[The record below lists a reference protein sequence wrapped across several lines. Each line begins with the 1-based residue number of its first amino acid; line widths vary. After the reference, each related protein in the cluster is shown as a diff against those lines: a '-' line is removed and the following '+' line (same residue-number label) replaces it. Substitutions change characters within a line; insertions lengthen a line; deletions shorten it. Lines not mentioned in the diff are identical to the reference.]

1 VLVELLVESEAWN
14 EALAML
20 KEHPELRKEVY
31 LPYARWLAEQE
42 KFVEAQQ
49 AFHQAECWQEA
60 ERVLHTL
67 AMNAVALNKYED
79 ASYFFW
85 LLGQQRLVLA
95 SRANSANEISDHIDQ
110 LRSLERKSAA
120 YYAYQAIHRFTNEP
134 FTSSQPESLFNMAR
148 YILHETLQEAL
159 VGVSQFAVVYCLM
172 KQAKALGA
180 YKIAKQAVTLL
191 QNLKIPA
198 QFQESVDLAALSI
211 RAQPYQDAE
220 DLLLLCYRCSMT
232 NPLYNPRGNCCIHC
246 GQSFIFSFISFEV
259 LPLVE
264 FSLEES
270 IDTEEAL
277 QLIKTQPQDEEEQ
290 QNIGRKDHQK
300 DFELYEHQPQ
310 GQSSQDPF
318 GAYLDSQ
325 QIRDKN
331 VTIIL
336 DRDALMRLKPTE
348 VIVCHWP
355 EPLPSRYYRNFMPE
369 VALKHCKHCN
379 KIFHADDYELHY
391 LQKNRC
397 PFCRSCN
404 SNESA

>member
-1 VLVELLVESEAWN
+1 MV
-14 EALAML
+14 
-20 KEHPELRKEVY
+20 
-31 LPYARWLAEQE
+31 
-42 KFVEAQQ
+42 
-49 AFHQAECWQEA
+49 
-60 ERVLHTL
+60 
-67 AMNAVALNKYED
+67 
-79 ASYFFW
+79 
-85 LLGQQRLVLA
+85 
-95 SRANSANEISDHIDQ
+95 
-110 LRSLERKSAA
+110 
-120 YYAYQAIHRFTNEP
+120 
-134 FTSSQPESLFNMAR
+134 
-148 YILHETLQEAL
+148 
-159 VGVSQFAVVYCLM
+159 
-172 KQAKALGA
+172 
-180 YKIAKQAVTLL
+180 
-191 QNLKIPA
+191 
-198 QFQESVDLAALSI
+198 
-211 RAQPYQDAE
+211 
-220 DLLLLCYRCSMT
+220 
-232 NPLYNPRGNCCIHC
+232 
-246 GQSFIFSFISFEV
+246 EV

-379 KIFHADDYELHY
+379 KVCLF
-391 LQKNRC
+391 
-397 PFCRSCN
+397 FCFLSRSVLLLIW
-404 SNESA
+404 A